1 MVYQPNPQYQPRFG
15 FRYVKPS
22 PHAPATAP
30 LGQPTTPQQA
40 PTTPRPGPVSGT
52 ADTQAL
58 PEGEQTV
65 DQGTNEREPLNNRG
79 VAEGLGYTPTDREGI
94 PGVLTAAKRLFG
106 QTDYGRAGTFDE
118 QGNVFGSTG
127 RAYNPITGRPEQNFA
142 NLGAYADTVGSGY
155 QNLRAAGHNP
165 VAAAFGSYERSP
177 HYFSDQGIDPAYADA
192 FGLSPL
198 QLQGYDTTAS
208 NVFANTT
215 GHDIFG
221 EEQEFVDI
229 TPEALG
235 ATQTGAGG
243 RNYAELSDNTGV
255 FGTGAGDIFSTGE
268 NIGVLQDSGQLATAQ
283 GTVIQSDATG
293 GRVVQEGSDARFT
306 NPFLGHGG
314 IEQPDSQVN
323 VQPAELLSTPQD
335 VGAPAPSIF
344 NPPREDREE
353 RTTAQDVGAP
363 SASIFTNQPAQTTT
377 TNLTTAQP
385 QQEEKEESGGK

>member
-22 PHAPATAP
+22 NPAPSTAP
-30 LGQPTTPQQA
+30 LSQPVGPQVQ

-52 ADTQAL
+52 QDTQAL
-58 PEGEQTV
+58 PQGEQTV
-65 DQGTNEREPLNNRG
+65 DQGTSDRQPLSNRG
-79 VAEGLGYTPTDREGI
+79 AAQELGYTQTDREGI
-94 PGVLTAAKRLFG
+94 PGLLTAGKRLFG

-155 QNLRAAGHNP
+155 QNLRAAGLNP
-165 VAAAFGSYERSP
+165 VAAAFGSYENSP
-177 HYFSDQGIDPAYADA
+177 HFYRDQGIDPGYADA
-192 FGLSPL
+192 FGINPL
-198 QLQGYDTTAS
+198 QLQGYDTTAG

-235 ATQTGAGG
+235 ATATGEGA
-243 RNYAELSDNTGV
+243 RNYSELSDNTGV
-255 FGTGAGDIFSTGE
+255 FGTGAGDIFSTGQ
-268 NIGVLQDSGQLATAQ
+268 NIGVLQDSGQLATAG
-283 GTVIQSDATG
+283 GTVIQSEASG
-293 GRVVQEGSDARFT
+293 NRVVQEGSDARFE

-314 IEQPDSQVN
+314 IEQPDSQV
-323 VQPAELLSTPQD
+323 Q
-335 VGAPAPSIF
+335 
-344 NPPREDREE
+344 REDREE

-363 SASIFTNQPAQTTT
+363 SASIFTNTPATT

-385 QQEEKEESGGK
+385 QQEEREESGGK

>member
-30 LGQPTTPQQA
+30 LGQPTTPQQ

-58 PEGEQTV
+58 AEGEQTI
-65 DQGTNEREPLNNRG
+65 DQGSNEREALNNRG
-79 VAEGLGYTPTDREGI
+79 VAQGLGYTPTDREGI
-94 PGVLTAAKRLFG
+94 PGLLSAGKRLFG
-106 QTDYGRAGTFDE
+106 QTDYGRAGTYDE

-177 HYFSDQGIDPAYADA
+177 HYFSDQGIDPGYADA

-235 ATQTGAGG
+235 ATQTGAGA
-243 RNYAELSDNTGV
+243 RNYTELSDNTGV

-268 NIGVLQDSGQLATAQ
+268 NIGVLQDSGQLATAG
-283 GTVIQSDATG
+283 GTVIQSEASG
-293 GRVVQEGSDARFT
+293 NRVVQEGSDARFE

-314 IEQPDSQVN
+314 IPQPDSQVN
-323 VQPAELLSTPQD
+323 VQ
-335 VGAPAPSIF
+335 
-344 NPPREDREE
+344 REDREE

-363 SASIFTNQPAQTTT
+363 SASIFTNTPATTT

-385 QQEEKEESGGK
+385 QQEEKDDSGGK